1 MIVVINWMNAMI
13 TVSKGVLKAKMLEY
27 FRQIEKTKEELIV
40 TDHHK
45 PVLRIVPIQ
54 EQKLPT
60 EVFKQGQVTYF
71 EDINTPTI
79 HEWDDEA

>member
-1 MIVVINWMNAMI
+1 MVITIVIVEGNMI

-27 FRQIEKTKEELIV
+27 FREVEKTKETLIV

-45 PVLRIVPIQ
+45 PVLKITPFFTS
-54 EQKLPT
+54 KLPT
-60 EVFKQGQVTYF
+60 EVFNQGKVTYY

-79 HEWDDEA
+79 SEWTEY